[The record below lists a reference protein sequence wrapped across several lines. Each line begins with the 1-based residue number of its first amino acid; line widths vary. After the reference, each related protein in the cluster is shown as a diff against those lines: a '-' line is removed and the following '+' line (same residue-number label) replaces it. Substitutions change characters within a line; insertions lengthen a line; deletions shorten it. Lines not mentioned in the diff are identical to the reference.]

1 MRAFRGSKNRKTIAV
16 TGGGKIPVAA
26 EKECLKL
33 AKEVNK
39 QLHTRPSA

>member
-16 TGGGKIPVAA
+16 NGGEKIPVAA
-26 EKECLKL
+26 EKECVEL
-33 AKEVNK
+33 AEVNK